1 MAQDTELQVSPRTVM
16 GKATRR
22 LRKAGIIPAN
32 IFGHKE
38 PSQAIQVDALAY
50 ERLRRAHRTASVLS
64 LRMPGNRRAQ
74 TALIRHI
81 QRDPRTGK
89 ILHIDFYRVSLT
101 ERITVKIPL
110 RFVGEAPGVKIEGG
124 VLLHILDALEVE
136 CAAKDIVE
144 YFEVNIGSL
153 AEIDDMIH
161 AEDIRLPSNFTL
173 ITDPKEIVAKVAAPR
188 IEIVEEAAEAAEAA
202 EAGAPAEAPVAAEE
216 TGETTGEA

>member
-16 GKATRR
+16 GKATKR

-38 PSQAIQVDALAY
+38 PSQAIQIDALAY
-50 ERLRRAHRTASVLS
+50 ERLRRAHRTTSILS
-64 LRMPGNRRAQ
+64 LRMSGSKRVQ
-74 TALIRHI
+74 TALLRHV

-101 ERITVKIPL
+101 ERVTVKIPL
-110 RFVGEAPGVKIEGG
+110 RFVGEAPGVKNEGG
-124 VLLHILDALEVE
+124 VLLHTLDTLEIE

-144 YFEVNIGSL
+144 YVEVDVSSL

-161 AEDIRLPSNFTL
+161 AGDVPLPASFTL
-173 ITDPKEIVAKVAAPR
+173 NTDPKEVVAKLAATR
-188 IEIVEEAAEAAEAA
+188 AEIAAEAVEVAQAA
-202 EAGAPAEAPVAAEE
+202 APAGAPVAAEE
-216 TGETTGEA
+216 TSEATEEA